1 MKISSQVKHLLSNYQ
16 LSIMEFLC
24 PSLTIEWM
32 VIWVFLLEIA
42 ATSASQKTPATS
54 QKAPATLERTRFS
67 HQADIQHF
75 LTISMV
81 SLADC
86 VDQCKRRKRCSSINY
101 KDLYKLC
108 YLLEE
113 GNRTVNI
120 YSAENVHFGR
130 KDDWNMVS
138 KGNNNNNNNNNNILY
153 FLHK

>member
-1 MKISSQVKHLLSNYQ
+1 MKIASQVKNLLSNYQ

-24 PSLTIEWM
+24 PSLTIKWM

-42 ATSASQKTPATS
+42 ATSASK
-54 QKAPATLERTRFS
+54 KAPAALERIRFS

-120 YSAENVHFGR
+120 YSAKNVHFGR

-138 KGNNNNNNNNNNILY
+138 KGKNNNNNNILY

>member
-1 MKISSQVKHLLSNYQ
+1 
-16 LSIMEFLC
+16 MEFLC
-24 PSLTIEWM
+24 PSLTIKWM

-42 ATSASQKTPATS
+42 ATSASK
-54 QKAPATLERTRFS
+54 KAPAALERIRFS

-75 LTISMV
+75 LTIPMV
-81 SLADC
+81 TLADC

-138 KGNNNNNNNNNNILY
+138 KGNNNNNNNIIY